1 MESGNRNAPSPLLWN
16 RRFRVAEESLRRSC
30 ARGCGILLCMQLT
43 LAHIGSLARRK
54 DEFEALTQDY
64 LERCSAYLTCRAQ
77 AFKTEAALR
86 EWVGKQKGRTAAVTV
101 LLDGRGKQMS
111 SEAMAAWLGRH
122 RDNGTQHLVFAVGPA
137 DGWAEDSRKSA
148 SMLLSLGPMT
158 LAHALAR
165 LVIAEQIYR
174 AFTILAGHPYH
185 RQ

>member
-1 MESGNRNAPSPLLWN
+1 MGLL
-16 RRFRVAEESLRRSC
+16 RKLRR
-30 ARGCGILLCMQLT
+30 GQVIVNYGILLCMQLS
-43 LAHIGSLARRK
+43 LVHVGSHAGRK
-54 DEFEALTQDY
+54 DEFEALTQEY
-64 LERCSAYLTCRAQ
+64 LARCSAYAACTTQ
-77 AFKTEAALR
+77 AFKTEAALLA
-86 EWVGKQKGRTAAVTV
+86 WIGKQKGRTPAITV

-111 SEAMAAWLGRH
+111 SEAMATWLGRH
-122 RDNGTQHLVFAVGPA
+122 RDEGAQHVVFAVGPA
-137 DGWAEDSRKSA
+137 DGWSEDARKGA

>member
-1 MESGNRNAPSPLLWN
+1 M
-16 RRFRVAEESLRRSC
+16 
-30 ARGCGILLCMQLT
+30 T
-43 LAHIGSLARRK
+43 LAHIGSLAGRK
-54 DEFEALTQDY
+54 DVFEVLTQEY
-64 LERCSAYLTCRAQ
+64 MERCAAYAACRTQ
-77 AFKTEAALR
+77 AFKTEAALL

-111 SEAMAAWLGRH
+111 SEAMAAWLGRQ
-122 RDNGTQHLVFAVGPA
+122 RDHGAQHLVFAVGPA
-137 DGWAEDSRKSA
+137 DGWSEDARKSA
-148 SMLLSLGPMT
+148 TLLLSLGPMT

>member
-1 MESGNRNAPSPLLWN
+1 
-16 RRFRVAEESLRRSC
+16 
-30 ARGCGILLCMQLT
+30 MQLT
-43 LAHIGSLARRK
+43 LAHIGSLAGRK
-54 DEFEALTQDY
+54 DQFEALTQAY
-64 LERCSAYLTCRAQ
+64 LERCSVYIPCRTQ
-77 AFKTEAALR
+77 AFKTEAALL
-86 EWVGKQKGRTAAVTV
+86 EWIGKQKGRTAAVTV

-111 SEAMAAWLGRH
+111 SEAMAAWLSRH
-122 RDNGTQHLVFAVGPA
+122 RDDGAQHMVFAVGPA
-137 DGWAEDSRKSA
+137 DGWSESARKSA